1 MQDHLEFQALRPIKG
16 FSTATINQLKTKVMK
31 FAEVIGIDVSKSTL
45 DVWIYTN
52 DAYKVFDNTRKG
64 YHSLL
69 SWVRKNT
76 ECLLDQVLFCFEHTG
91 IYSYALSKYMSE
103 KQFHFAIISGLEIK
117 RSMGIRRGK
126 DDKIDARQIALY
138 GYRRKA
144 EIKCSQLPEEEI
156 TQLRQL
162 FSLRERLVRQKA
174 GYQATMKEQV
184 RFLKRSD
191 NTLLFSVPSH
201 LIKELDKEINRIELQ
216 METIVEESSELNRL
230 YKLITS
236 ITGIGSQTALYLI
249 IITNGFLLFDD
260 PRKLASYAGV
270 APFPYRSG
278 SSVRGRTRVSKM
290 ANKKLKSL
298 LNSCARSAIQYDPEL
313 RLYYERRT
321 KAGKDK
327 MNTLNAVRNKLLYRV
342 FAVVKRGT
350 PFVNTHAYAA

>member
-1 MQDHLEFQALRPIKG
+1 
-16 FSTATINQLKTKVMK
+16 MK

-45 DVWIYTN
+45 DVCIYSK
-52 DAYKVFDNTRKG
+52 DVYSVFDNTRKG
-64 YHSLL
+64 YNNLL

-76 ECLLDQVLFCFEHTG
+76 KSLLDQVLFCFEHTG
-91 IYSYALSKYMSE
+91 IYSFALSRYMSE
-103 KQFHFAIISGLEIK
+103 KELYFAIISGLEIK

-138 GYRRKA
+138 GHRRKA
-144 EIKCSQLPEEEI
+144 EIKCYQLPEEGI

-162 FSLRERLVRQKA
+162 FSLRERLVKQKA
-174 GYQATMKEQV
+174 GYQATMKEQS

-191 NTLLFSVPSH
+191 NALLYSIPGH
-201 LIKELDKEINRIELQ
+201 LIKELDKGINSIEHQ
-216 METIVEESSELNRL
+216 MKAIVEESSELYRL

-236 ITGIGSQTALYLI
+236 ITGIGNQTALYLI
-249 IITNGFLLFDD
+249 IVTNGFLLFDD

-278 SSVRGRTRVSKM
+278 SSVRGRTKVNNM

-313 RLYYERRT
+313 RIYYERRT